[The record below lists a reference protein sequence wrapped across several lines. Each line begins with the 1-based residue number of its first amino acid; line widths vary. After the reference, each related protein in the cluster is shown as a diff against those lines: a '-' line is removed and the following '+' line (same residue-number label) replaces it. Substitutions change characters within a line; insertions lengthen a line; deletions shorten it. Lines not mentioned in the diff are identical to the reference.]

1 MVKLKKGDRQM
12 TIALLLE
19 IGIEVEL
26 NPYQVVVLLEYFD
39 DIDVLL

>member
-1 MVKLKKGDRQM
+1 VKLKKGDRQM

>member
-1 MVKLKKGDRQM
+1 MVKLKKGDRQK
-12 TIALLLE
+12 TIPLLLE